1 MCAFLLT
8 GRLSTTSCRNYGR
21 LPSAEAGR
29 SWRHTATPE
38 SVVRNRAEKSR
49 WLVLLGGLASI
60 RCSMTPLCE
69 LQGSP
74 FSAFGS
80 PKRTLDASFG
90 FRRHSTDLRIA
101 GSHSHLARIDGENLQ
116 PGDNHRCISVQDT
129 AAS

>member
-1 MCAFLLT
+1 
-8 GRLSTTSCRNYGR
+8 
-21 LPSAEAGR
+21 
-29 SWRHTATPE
+29 
-38 SVVRNRAEKSR
+38 
-49 WLVLLGGLASI
+49 
-60 RCSMTPLCE
+60 MTPLCE

-116 PGDNHRCISVQDT
+116 PGGQPSMHIRSGHGCKRWHLRPMIDYLVD
-129 AAS
+129 